1 MILSPHFPRI
11 YTSIAGEL
19 LNVPY
24 ELPDEDREIVDIE
37 NPSETE
43 KVSSDSNEAAVEV
56 LFEYRK
62 YPLDVVSIVPTS
74 LLLLI
79 SSPILVRRIF
89 QG

>member
-1 MILSPHFPRI
+1 
-11 YTSIAGEL
+11 
-19 LNVPY
+19 
-24 ELPDEDREIVDIE
+24 LPDEDREIVDIE